1 MLKGSIIQDNDEDE
15 KQDDQLNK
23 PKMKAIKKVRTETMR
38 QPIRKNTM
46 GTNKNTDFDDG
57 TSDGSYMVRIPGA
70 LPAMPDDQ

>member
-1 MLKGSIIQDNDEDE
+1 MRS
-15 KQDDQLNK
+15 
-23 PKMKAIKKVRTETMR
+23 IKKVRTETMR

-70 LPAMPDDQ
+70 QPAMPDDQ